1 MGVVRCIFQRGWSSE
16 SGISSSSMI
25 TSGRSGFFVF
35 VVSAGRSDDQA
46 GAPTTADDSSNLPA
60 MAARLTANKTLI
72 MMADLFLI
80 LIGTPLLPSSNSK
93 WEGSAGLSD
102 VYLAW
107 KKWVCS

>member
-1 MGVVRCIFQRGWSSE
+1 MEQRVGDFLFVDDHLGQVGLLRLRGVGGKERRPGWS
-16 SGISSSSMI
+16 
-25 TSGRSGFFVF
+25 
-35 VVSAGRSDDQA
+35 
-46 GAPTTADDSSNLPA
+46 ADDSSNLPA

-107 KKWVCS
+107 KNWVCS

>member
-1 MGVVRCIFQRGWSSE
+1 
-16 SGISSSSMI
+16 MI

-35 VVSAGRSDDQA
+35 VVSAGSSDDQT
-46 GAPTTADDSSNLPA
+46 GASTTADDSSNLPA

-80 LIGTPLLPSSNSK
+80 LIGVPLLPSSNSK

-107 KKWVCS
+107 KNWVCS

>member
-25 TSGRSGFFVF
+25 TSGSSGFFVF
-35 VVSAGRSDDQA
+35 VVSAGSSDDQT
-46 GAPTTADDSSNLPA
+46 GASTTADDSSNLPA

-80 LIGTPLLPSSNSK
+80 LIGAPLQPSSK
-93 WEGSAGLSD
+93 WEGPAGLSD

-107 KKWVCS
+107 KNWVCS